1 MVTIYDIA
9 EATGYSAP
17 TVSKALNGLGSLS
30 EETRQ
35 RIMDKAKELGYDAG
49 FGPGKFAN
57 DVATFCVK
65 EMVRRGIR

>member
-30 EETRQ
+30 EKTRQ
-35 RIMDKAKELGYDAG
+35 NPYHKKIKSDWCYL
-49 FGPGKFAN
+49 
-57 DVATFCVK
+57 
-65 EMVRRGIR
+65 